1 MNNNLSE
8 QANNCIHKWAH
19 NYYSSE
25 GIGSFS
31 NFFKGLTKGV
41 FLSIVTQKAVEDL
54 FGELY
59 HIYKVLPYGFGESDS
74 LILLIEYIF
83 NGVVLGIAE
92 VDRRN
97 PNALHYLYGSSFVSN
112 KIPFAKLIPGK
123 TGDKYRYIG
132 KVKDRLNFCFPIAI
146 GYGIK
151 ELFENQKKDEPI
163 SIVSLENK
171 IIFTVRNTLKELIE
185 KEILGIIREMREME

>member
-19 NYYSSE
+19 NYYSSQ

-41 FLSIVTQKAVEDL
+41 FLSMVHKKAVENL

-59 HIYKVLPYGFGESDS
+59 NIYKVLPYEFGESGFFT
-74 LILLIEYIF
+74 LLIEYIF
-83 NGVVLGIAE
+83 TGVLLGIAE
-92 VDRRN
+92 FNRKH
-97 PNALHYLYGSSFVSN
+97 PNADLHYLYGSSFVF
-112 KIPFAKLIPGK
+112 KKVPFAKLIPGK
-123 TGDKYRYIG
+123 IG
-132 KVKDRLNFCFPIAI
+132 KDYRNLGKVQDRINFCLPIAI

-151 ELFENQKKDEPI
+151 EVFENTKKDEFI
-163 SIVSLENK
+163 SIVSLKNK
-171 IIFTVRNTLKELIE
+171 IAFTVCNTLTEVVERELLDLIQE
-185 KEILGIIREMREME
+185 LE